1 VLIKLLENQGKY
13 REANELRSKRIR
25 VIFFYGL
32 ERNMKKL
39 ILVVVSLVALVSVTS
54 AEAGGHRG
62 GYHSTSHVNGYYR
75 SNGSYVSPHYRSG
88 RDGYH
93 NNNWSVQGNVN
104 PYTGKP
110 GTKSRW

>member
-1 VLIKLLENQGKY
+1 M
-13 REANELRSKRIR
+13 R
-25 VIFFYGL
+25 
-32 ERNMKKL
+32 KL
-39 ILVVVSLVALVSVTS
+39 ILLAAAAVFTLVFATS
-54 AEAGGHRG
+54 AAAGGHRG
-62 GYHSTSHVNGYYR
+62 GYHAASRVNGYYR
-75 SNGSYVSPHYRSG
+75 SNGTYVSPHYRSG

>member
-1 VLIKLLENQGKY
+1 MKTGQKKKHKYKLEYMGYFY
-13 REANELRSKRIR
+13 RW
-25 VIFFYGL
+25 
-32 ERNMKKL
+32 ERNMRQL
-39 ILVVVSLVALVSVTS
+39 ILVVASLVALVGVTS

-62 GYHSTSHVNGYYR
+62 GYHSSSHVNGYYR

>member
-1 VLIKLLENQGKY
+1 
-13 REANELRSKRIR
+13 
-25 VIFFYGL
+25 
-32 ERNMKKL
+32 MKKL
-39 ILVVVSLVALVSVTS
+39 ILLTALAVFAAVSVSS
-54 AEAGGHRG
+54 AQAGGRRGG
-62 GYHSTSHVNGYYR
+62 GYHATSHVNGYYR
-75 SNGSYVSPHYRSG
+75 SNGTYVSPHYRSG

>member
-1 VLIKLLENQGKY
+1 MKTGQKKNKCKLEYMGDFY
-13 REANELRSKRIR
+13 RR
-25 VIFFYGL
+25 
-32 ERNMKKL
+32 ERNMRQL
-39 ILVVVSLVALVSVTS
+39 ILVVASFVALVGVTS
-54 AEAGGHRG
+54 AEAGGHRD
-62 GYHSTSHVNGYYR
+62 GYHSSSHVNGYYR

>member
-1 VLIKLLENQGKY
+1 
-13 REANELRSKRIR
+13 
-25 VIFFYGL
+25 
-32 ERNMKKL
+32 MKKL

>member
-1 VLIKLLENQGKY
+1 
-13 REANELRSKRIR
+13 
-25 VIFFYGL
+25 
-32 ERNMKKL
+32 MKKL
-39 ILVVVSLVALVSVTS
+39 SFLVLSIFVLFFATSV
-54 AEAGGHRG
+54 EAGGHRG
-62 GYHSTSHVNGYYR
+62 GYHSSSHVNGYYR

>member
-1 VLIKLLENQGKY
+1 MKTGQKKNNSKLVCKGY
-13 REANELRSKRIR
+13 FFMREK
-25 VIFFYGL
+25 
-32 ERNMKKL
+32 NMKKL
-39 ILVVVSLVALVSVTS
+39 ILVVASLVALVGVSS

-62 GYHSTSHVNGYYR
+62 EYHSSSHVNGYYR